1 MEQSGP
7 PPEDPLRE
15 RPTIQLAALTA
26 QIAEVARA
34 DVVICSTE
42 TGELARRIRQAAPD
56 RRVIAATLSDSGYRQ
71 LEAEGFEVVR
81 LPARV
86 SDRYRQARLALG
98 VAVREG
104 RSEKGDVAVCAVGHG
119 TSLGDGDLVLVTD
132 VEEANSACVISDL
145 ERVTEGIPPRVLSRI
160 LEIAGEIG
168 RVVRRGRNS
177 GALFVLGDSERVL
190 EGTRQLVMNP
200 FRGHPPE
207 ERMVTNSDI
216 RDTLVE
222 LAKLDGAFIIRGDGM
237 IRTAGAY
244 LEWAEHDLEV
254 PPGLGARHV
263 AAAAVTTR
271 TDAAA
276 VVVSET
282 DGYVRVFADGKLVM
296 QMDPDFTV
304 L

>member
-1 MEQSGP
+1 MAQSAP
-7 PPEDPLRE
+7 PREEPLPKRPESH
-15 RPTIQLAALTA
+15 LAELTA
-26 QIAEVARA
+26 QIAEVAGA
-34 DVVICSTE
+34 DVVICATE
-42 TGELARRIRQAAPD
+42 TGELARRIRQEAPN
-56 RRVIAATLSDSGYRQ
+56 RRVIAATPSDRSYRA
-71 LEAEGFEVVR
+71 LGAEGLEVVR

-98 VAVREG
+98 VAFREG
-104 RSEKGDVAVCAVGHG
+104 RTEAGDVAVCAVGHR

-132 VEEANSACVISDL
+132 IEDASAALLVSDL
-145 ERVTEGIPPRVLSRI
+145 ERVTNDIPPRVMNRI

-177 GALFVLGDSERVL
+177 GALFVVGDSDRVL

-200 FRGHPPE
+200 FSGHSQE
-207 ERMVTNSDI
+207 DRMVTSSAI

-222 LAKLDGAFIIRGDGM
+222 LAKLDGAFIIRGDGL

-244 LEWAEHDLEV
+244 LEWAQRDLEV
-254 PPGLGARHV
+254 PAGLGARHV
-263 AAAAVTTR
+263 AAAAVTAR

-276 VVVSET
+276 VAVSET

>member
-7 PPEDPLRE
+7 PPQDPLPQ
-15 RPTIQLAALTA
+15 RPAIQLAALTA
-26 QIAEVARA
+26 QIAEVAAA

-42 TGELARRIRQAAPD
+42 TGELARRIREAAPD
-56 RRVIAATLSDSGYRQ
+56 RRVIAATPSDSSCRQ

-81 LPARV
+81 LPVRV
-86 SDRYRQARLALG
+86 SDRYRQARLALE
-98 VAVREG
+98 VAIRDG
-104 RSEKGDVAVCAVGHG
+104 RSEKGDVAVCAVGNR

-132 VEEANSACVISDL
+132 AEEASSAFVISDL
-145 ERVTEGIPPRVLSRI
+145 ERVTDGIPPRVLNGI

-177 GALFVLGDSERVL
+177 GALFVLGDSDRVL

-200 FRGHPPE
+200 FRGHRPE
-207 ERMVTNSDI
+207 ERMVTSSNI
-216 RDTLVE
+216 RNTLVE
-222 LAKLDGAFIIRGDGM
+222 LAKLDGAFIIRGDGL

-263 AAAAVTTR
+263 AAAAVTAR